1 MRAWDMSGLS
11 WAGFNIFGERK
22 SIDEVQRLMR
32 VEGRVVALE
41 ARIAQLEILLEV
53 EKERNAKTTVR
64 HRE

>member
-1 MRAWDMSGLS
+1 MSGLS

-53 EKERNAKTTVR
+53 EKEKNAKTTVR